1 MTHDCSKTS
10 KRKIFVEIETN
21 DVHGRC
27 NNLQYIGSQTVL
39 PVIVV
44 TRPNFVH
51 ARAKSGE

>member
-1 MTHDCSKTS
+1 MIFVCLQIEINEARNNATLTFIEGATICSK
-10 KRKIFVEIETN
+10 
-21 DVHGRC
+21 
-27 NNLQYIGSQTVL
+27 QTVL